1 MTQTSVLIVED
12 DAVAAGSLNQSL
24 TGRGYTVAGIIPDGE
39 TALVRIGDLQ
49 PDLVLMDM
57 ELAGRMT
64 GIETA
69 ENIRL
74 HHHLPV
80 IYLIPRSGHYLDRA
94 RESLPFWYIVKPVRE
109 QELIAAIGMA
119 LYRHRCDE
127 TIRLRE
133 EALRTM
139 VNALPDAIVVVDRNR
154 RIIAANERGE
164 GILGAPGDILA
175 GCTSADLHRLAG
187 AAVSR
192 DVDRA
197 FRSGHPVENVVQAGK
212 RWFETSIHPVK
223 DPVDR
228 TSRVVVRYRDISSKR
243 ARVEDIQED
252 VRRQVESNIQE
263 FENFSDRIRN
273 PLQVIKGYA
282 FLGFFPFRWLILR
295 QLNTIDAVL
304 ERLDSRSAETDIL
317 MERVHREFKTNNS
330 QGMADIRDN
339 TGE

>member
-1 MTQTSVLIVED
+1 MTPASVLIVED
-12 DAVAAGSLNQSL
+12 NAVAAMSLKQSL
-24 TGRGYTVAGIIPDGE
+24 VGRGYTVAGIIPDGE

-80 IYLIPRSGHYLDRA
+80 IYLITCSNGHYLDRA
-94 RESLPFWYIVKPVRE
+94 RESLPFGYIVKPVRE
-109 QELIAAIGMA
+109 QELIAAIEMA
-119 LYRHRCDE
+119 LYKHRTDE

-154 RIIAANERGE
+154 RIIIANERGE
-164 GILGAPGDILA
+164 GLLGAPGDILA
-175 GCTSADLHRLAG
+175 GCTSADLHRPDAG

-197 FRSGHPVENVVQAGK
+197 FRSGRPVENVVQAGK

-223 DPVDR
+223 DPASG
-228 TSRVVVRYRDISSKR
+228 TSRVVIRYRDISSKK
-243 ARVEDIQED
+243 AREEEIRQE
-252 VRRQVESNIQE
+252 VRRQVENNVAE
-263 FENFSDRIRN
+263 FETFSDRIRN

-282 FLGFFPFRWLILR
+282 FLGFFPFRWLIIK

-304 ERLDSRSAETDIL
+304 QRLDSRSEETDL
-317 MERVHREFKTNNS
+317 LAERVHREFHESGS
-330 QGMADIRDN
+330 QD
-339 TGE
+339 TS